1 MQGSTRPEAGQAG
14 TADEGGASD
23 GRKGHGKGRALK
35 VSPQARFDPGCFLK
49 TVNRYGYSPLAVEW
63 DLWQVY
69 VSSSLGAAFNY
80 ACVALYFES
89 AVLVAHPVPEVRVLH
104 PWLSWGASRA
114 LLGFSLES

>member
-1 MQGSTRPEAGQAG
+1 MFCHPALAVCSYRSGPPAAKLSEST
-14 TADEGGASD
+14 GGIY
-23 GRKGHGKGRALK
+23 
-35 VSPQARFDPGCFLK
+35 Q
-49 TVNRYGYSPLAVEW
+49 RYGSPCNIELELHDLILNAKDRKHSIKAVEW